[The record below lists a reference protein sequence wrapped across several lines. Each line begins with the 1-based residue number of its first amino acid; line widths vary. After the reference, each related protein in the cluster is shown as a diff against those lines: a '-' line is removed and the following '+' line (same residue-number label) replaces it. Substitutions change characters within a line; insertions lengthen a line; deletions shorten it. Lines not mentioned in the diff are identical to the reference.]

1 MEINAIKVN
10 ALTDLKNGGN
20 PAGVVLNSPLLSEE
34 KMANISEIL
43 GVSESAFVFASK
55 LADYKIRFFSPKI
68 EVDLC
73 GHATIATFFTLA
85 VKGFITTNNCILFQE
100 TRAGILPIEVLF
112 KHNFVEKVM
121 MTLGKPVLKNIEFL

>member
-1 MEINAIKVN
+1 MKVKVLKVN
-10 ALTDLKNGGN
+10 AFTVKANGGN
-20 PAGVVLNSPLLSEE
+20 PAGVVLDSSDLSDNQ
-34 KMANISEIL
+34 MAYISKEL
-43 GVSESAFVFASK
+43 KVSETAFVFPSNK
-55 LADYKIRFFSPKI
+55 ADFKVRFFTPKI
-68 EVDLC
+68 EADLC

-121 MTLGKPVLKNIEFL
+121 MTLGKPV